1 MISYTVA
8 PQTAAFTTTTVDGT
22 PSSFLT
28 VTAAGGKGGVAV
40 AATNAHIG
48 GAGGAGGSG
57 TFNGGTGGSGVG
69 YAGDNTNTQPGGGG
83 GAGSNGNGGD
93 GLPFSNDPNQSTFG
107 PGGDPSATS
116 IGGGN
121 GGNGA
126 ASSGN
131 NGLIGNAPGGG
142 GSGAYAAT
150 STTQRSGGAGARGQI
165 RITYTAFPFP
175 VELTYFKGKSI
186 DEGIQLDWQTASE
199 VDNDHFI
206 VERSQDGVYFESR
219 GKVNGKGTV
228 DFTHNYSFL
237 DERPTSGNN
246 YYRLRQVDIDGT
258 FDLSVIVVVNHALS
272 GEININYLP
281 HAEVL
286 RINGSSTYNSVQI
299 VDMMGRNIKMISALK
314 SGEEVPVNDLPQ
326 GTYRVIVRTK
336 EGISKSANIV
346 KY

>member
-1 MISYTVA
+1 MLVLL
-8 PQTAAFTTTTVDGT
+8 PEHNLV
-22 PSSFLT
+22 
-28 VTAAGGKGGVAV
+28 V
-40 AATNAHIG
+40 
-48 GAGGAGGSG
+48 
-57 TFNGGTGGSGVG
+57 
-69 YAGDNTNTQPGGGG
+69 G
-83 GAGSNGNGGD
+83 GAGSGGNGGD
-93 GLPFSNDPNQSTFG
+93 GPAFTNDTVPT
-107 PGGDPSATS
+107 PGGV
-116 IGGGN
+116 GGMASMSSVVGGKGAN
-121 GGNGA
+121 GS
-126 ASSGN
+126 ASSN
-131 NGLIGNAPGGG
+131 NGLVGSAPGGG
-142 GSGAYAAT
+142 GSGAYAAAST
-150 STTQRSGGAGARGQI
+150 SQRSGGAGARGQI
-165 RITYTAFPFP
+165 RITYTPQLP

-237 DERPTSGNN
+237 HERPASGNN

-258 FDLSVIVVVNHALS
+258 FDLSDIVVVNHALS